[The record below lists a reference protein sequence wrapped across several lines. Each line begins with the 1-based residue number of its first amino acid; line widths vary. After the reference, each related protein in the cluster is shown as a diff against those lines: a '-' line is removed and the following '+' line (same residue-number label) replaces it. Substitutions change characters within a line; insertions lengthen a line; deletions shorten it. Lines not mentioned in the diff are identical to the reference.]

1 MCAGALMLLALI
13 YGQAFKFIFT
23 SPTSAIEVSINSST
37 NGALPPKRSKKSAG
51 ATRSHV
57 ASLIG
62 MRRVTP
68 RSIAYVAL
76 QVRCELVYSCWM
88 LTRSSSVLPL
98 QVLLHGTQ
106 LMAYSTIKNSI
117 MHVWTILRLFRGQL
131 LRPV

>member
-1 MCAGALMLLALI
+1 MLLALI
-13 YGQAFKFIFT
+13 CQQAFKFIFT

-37 NGALPPKRSKKSAG
+37 NGAPPPKRSKKSAG

-62 MRRVTP
+62 MRRVTA

-76 QVRCELVYSCWM
+76 QVRCELGYRCRM
-88 LTRSSSVLPL
+88 LTRSSSVLPS

-106 LMAYSTIKNSI
+106 LMVFLTIKNFI
-117 MHVWTILRLFRGQL
+117 MRV
-131 LRPV
+131 